1 METIRVEGLT
11 KSYAGTPALSAI
23 DFTARPG
30 TVLGLLGPNGS
41 GKTTTVRILSTLL
54 RPDEGRAWVAGH
66 DVTAEP
72 DRVRGVIGLTGQYAA
87 VDDELTGQQ
96 NLELIARL
104 LGLSRQAARG
114 RATELIERFQLEAA
128 ARRTAGTYSGGMRRR
143 LDVAASLV
151 GRPRVLFLDEP
162 TTGLDP
168 RSRSE
173 VWTLV
178 RELVRDGVTVL
189 LTTQY
194 LEEADQLANDLVVL
208 NQGRVAATGTPTEL
222 KSRVGGLTL
231 EVRVLDPDR
240 CGEVADRLTAISGAE
255 ATVDRDTG
263 LVGAPAGDTRSL
275 RLLAEQLEEAEVP
288 FVELAL
294 RQATLDE
301 VFFALTGRD
310 AADRATPE
318 AVPAGAVEGS
328 RR

>member
-11 KSYAGTPALSAI
+11 KSYAGTAALSAI
-23 DFTARPG
+23 DFAARAG

-54 RPDEGRAWVAGH
+54 HPDEGRAWVSGH
-66 DVTAEP
+66 DVAADP
-72 DRVRGVIGLTGQYAA
+72 DRVRAAIGLTGQYAA
-87 VDDELTGQQ
+87 VDDELSGQQ
-96 NLELIARL
+96 NLELIGRL
-104 LGLSRQAARG
+104 LGLSRAGARE

-128 ARRTAGTYSGGMRRR
+128 ARRMAKTYSGGMRRR

-173 VWTLV
+173 VWALV
-178 RELVRDGVTVL
+178 RELVKDGVTVL

-208 NQGRVAATGTPTEL
+208 NQGRVVATGTPTEL
-222 KSRVGGLTL
+222 KARVGGLTL
-231 EVRVLDPDR
+231 EVRVLDRAR
-240 CGEVADRLTAISGAE
+240 CTEVAGYLTAISGSE
-255 ATVDRDTG
+255 ATVDQDTG
-263 LVGAPAGDTRSL
+263 LIGAPAGDAKSL
-275 RLLAEQLEEAEVP
+275 RLLAQRLEDADVP

-301 VFFALTGRD
+301 VFFALTGRVEPT
-310 AADRATPE
+310 AAPE
-318 AVPAGAVEGS
+318 AVAAGAVEGS
-328 RR
+328 HR